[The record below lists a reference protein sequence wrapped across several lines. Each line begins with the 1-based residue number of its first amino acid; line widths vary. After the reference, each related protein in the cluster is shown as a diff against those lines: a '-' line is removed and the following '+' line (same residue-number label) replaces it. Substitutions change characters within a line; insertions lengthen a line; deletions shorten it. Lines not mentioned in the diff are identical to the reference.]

1 MIMKK
6 YLLTLILICC
16 ASLINAQNIDNQL
29 LDEINRRADD
39 DEIEVVVVMKD
50 RYDRTPLNQKAN
62 TFPTRAERRDYVAK
76 ELKTFAEKSQKNL
89 VDYLENTAKI
99 NNVSSLHFANALYFS
114 ATKAVI
120 MEIANRDDIEIIG
133 LNKKQQ
139 LIPECTDAIH
149 RVSTTSREITHNVLQ
164 VNADQVWAQGYTGAG
179 VIVAVVDSG
188 VNYEHADVA
197 DHLWDGGD
205 EFPHHGYDIVNG
217 DNDPMDD
224 IGHGTHVAGI
234 VCGDGTSGSQTGVA
248 PDATLMCVKSIAV
261 DGFGGAVNIAGGME
275 WAVEHGCDMISMSL
289 GMAGASVTDKIV
301 LRSTCVAVNDAGIV
315 AAVCAGNEGLDILLM
330 AYPIPDNVRVPA
342 SCPPPYLDPDQ
353 LVNPGELSCVIAVGA
368 VDGNDAAASFTSRGP
383 VTWQDTEFGDY
394 AYEPGI
400 GLIRPDVCAPGVA
413 IKSLDYQNIN
423 GYTNMDGTS
432 QATPCVSGIV
442 ALMLQKNP
450 NLMPADICRILE
462 ETSLKLTPNK
472 SNITGVGRVDALA
485 AVNAV
490 EPHSAVKEN
499 VIAEN
504 GFSVYP
510 NPASD
515 YIIINISFVQMRF
528 IASHETPHCDV
539 STGEYSITNL
549 TGQTIIT
556 GKITSENQKIDISSL
571 TEGIYF
577 IKIGEV
583 TMKFLKD

>member
-1 MIMKK
+1 MKK
-6 YLLTLILICC
+6 SLLTFILICC
-16 ASLINAQNIDNQL
+16 ASLINAQTIDSQL

-39 DEIEVVVVMKD
+39 DEIEVVVVMKA
-50 RYDRTPLNQKAN
+50 RYDRTLLNQKADAF
-62 TFPTRAERRDYVAK
+62 TTRAERMDFVAK

-89 VDYLENTAKI
+89 VNYLENTVKI
-99 NNVSSLHFANALYFS
+99 NNISSLHFANALYFS

-120 MEIANRDDIEIIG
+120 MEIANRDDVEIIG
-133 LNKKQQ
+133 LNKKQN
-139 LIPECTDAIH
+139 LIPECRNARPCVSTDA
-149 RVSTTSREITHNVLQ
+149 SREITPNVLQ
-164 VNADQVWAQGYTGAG
+164 VNAEQVWAQGYTGAG

-275 WAVEHGCDMISMSL
+275 WAVEHDCDMISMSL

-301 LRSTCVAVNDAGIV
+301 LRRTCVAVNDAGIV

-413 IKSLDYQNIN
+413 VKSLDYQNIN

-485 AVNAV
+485 AINAV
-490 EPHSAVKEN
+490 EPYDAIEENEIEEVK
-499 VIAEN
+499 I
-504 GFSVYP
+504 YP
-510 NPASD
+510 NPAYDVLFVLSENINSE
-515 YIIINISFVQMRF
+515 YRIINILGETVIFGK
-528 IASHETPHCDV
+528 IASENHQIDV
-539 STGEYSITNL
+539 S
-549 TGQTIIT
+549 
-556 GKITSENQKIDISSL
+556 SL
-571 TEGIYF
+571 PEGMYF
-577 IKIGEV
+577 ITVDGSTI
-583 TMKFLKD
+583 KFLKE

>member
-1 MIMKK
+1 MKK
-6 YLLTLILICC
+6 SLLTLILVFC
-16 ASLINAQNIDNQL
+16 AFLINAQNIDNQL
-29 LDEINRRADD
+29 LNEMNRRADD
-39 DEIEVVVVMKD
+39 DEIEVVVVMKT
-50 RYDRTPLNQKAN
+50 RYDRALLNQKADA
-62 TFPTRAERRDYVAK
+62 FATRAERRDFVVK

-99 NNVSSLHFANALYFS
+99 NNVASLHFANALYFS

-120 MEIANRDDIEIIG
+120 MEIANRDDVEIIG
-133 LNKKQQ
+133 FNKQQ
-139 LIPECTDAIH
+139 QSIPECKDAIH
-149 RVSTTSREITHNVLQ
+149 RVSTESREITPNVLQ

-188 VNYEHADVA
+188 VNYDHADVA
-197 DHLWDGGD
+197 DHLWDGGA
-205 EFPHHGYDIVNG
+205 EFPHHGYDIVNN
-217 DNDPMDD
+217 DDDPMDD
-224 IGHGTHVAGI
+224 KGHGTHVAGI

-248 PDATLMCVKSIAV
+248 PDATLMCVKTTAA

-275 WAVEHGCDMISMSL
+275 WAVEHGCDLINLSQ
-289 GMAGASVTDKIV
+289 GMAGAGITDKEIF
-301 LRSTCVAVNDAGIV
+301 RRTCETILDAGIV
-315 AAVCAGNEGLDILLM
+315 ALVCAGNEGYSILQM
-330 AYPIPDNVRVPA
+330 AYPIPNNVRVPG

-353 LVNPGELSCVIAVGA
+353 FVNPGELSCVIAVGA

-485 AVNAV
+485 AINAV
-490 EPHSAVKEN
+490 EPHNVVEEN
-499 VIAEN
+499 EIAEN
-504 GFSVYP
+504 GFVVYP
-510 NPASD
+510 NPTNGILFVKTCHSASLQSD
-515 YIIINISFVQMRF
+515 Y
-528 IASHETPHCDV
+528 H
-539 STGEYSITNL
+539 ITNL
-549 TGQTIIT
+549 MGQKMMI
-556 GKITSENQKIDISSL
+556 GKITSENQQIDVSSLPEGMYFIRIGISSK
-571 TEGIYF
+571 
-577 IKIGEV
+577 KIIIN
-583 TMKFLKD
+583 K

>member
-1 MIMKK
+1 MKK
-6 YLLTLILICC
+6 SLLSLILIFC
-16 ASLINAQNIDNQL
+16 ASLIYAQNIDNQL
-29 LDEINRRADD
+29 LDEMNRRADD

-50 RYDRTPLNQKAN
+50 RYDRTLLNHKADA
-62 TFPTRAERRDYVAK
+62 FATRAERRDFVTK

-99 NNVSSLHFANALYFS
+99 NNVSSLHFSNALYFS

-120 MEIANRDDIEIIG
+120 MEIANRDDVEIIG
-133 LNKKQQ
+133 FNKKQN
-139 LIPECTDAIH
+139 LIPECKDARPCISTDA
-149 RVSTTSREITHNVLQ
+149 SREITLNVLQ

-205 EFPHHGYDIVNG
+205 EFPHHGYDIVNN
-217 DNDPMDD
+217 DDDPMDD
-224 IGHGTHVAGI
+224 KGHGTHVAGI
-234 VCGDGTSGSQTGVA
+234 VCGDGTSGTQTGVA
-248 PDATLMCVKSIAV
+248 PDATLMCVKTTAA

-275 WAVEHGCDMISMSL
+275 WAVEHGCDLINLSQ
-289 GMAGASVTDKIV
+289 GMAGAGITDKEIF
-301 LRSTCVAVNDAGIV
+301 RRTCESILDAGIV
-315 AAVCAGNEGLDILLM
+315 ALVCAGNEGYSILQM
-330 AYPIPDNVRVPA
+330 AYPIPNNVRVPG

-353 LVNPGELSCVIAVGA
+353 MVNPGGLSCVVSVGA
-368 VDGNDAAASFTSRGP
+368 VDYNDAAAEFTSRGP

-413 IKSLDYQNIN
+413 IKSLDYQNVN

-485 AVNAV
+485 AINAV
-490 EPHSAVKEN
+490 EPYNAVVEN
-499 VIAEN
+499 DIVEN
-504 GFSVYP
+504 GFVVYP
-510 NPASD
+510 NPSHDILFVETCHGASLQ
-515 YIIINISFVQMRF
+515 S
-528 IASHETPHCDV
+528 
-539 STGEYSITNL
+539 EYHITNL
-549 TGQTIIT
+549 MGQTIMS
-556 GKITSENQKIDISSL
+556 GKIASENQQIDVSELS
-571 TEGIYF
+571 EGIYF

-583 TMKFLKD
+583 TMKFLKKTL